1 MTALRNAASA
11 TLLADGRVLIVGGSA
26 GGHNLT
32 SAELFSPDT
41 GIFTA
46 TGSMTYARSW
56 QTATSLPGGRV
67 LIVGGSGNKSAEIY
81 NPANGRF
88 SRTSATKD
96 TLFYQTATALNDGR
110 VLIAGGTTGA
120 TYLAK
125 AEIYNPFTGKFSR
138 VARSMHDARAFA
150 SAVLLPDGRVLIAG
164 GDQGISKKSRII
176 VAGAEIFDPATGR
189 FSQAASMHYG
199 RSHFELVLLSN
210 GSVLAIGGL
219 STGVYAG
226 ISTSAEIYDPN
237 ANTWTV
243 TGPMSIGRS
252 DFSATLLADGRV
264 LVAGGGDNSSEI
276 FDPSTATFQMAHDML
291 NARVSQ
297 TATLLAD
304 TRVLMAGG
312 NVAGDTAAEFYDP

>member
-1 MTALRNAASA
+1 MTALRIAASA
-11 TLLADGRVLIVGGSA
+11 TLLADGRVLIAGGS
-26 GGHNLT
+26 GRGHNLT

-41 GIFTA
+41 GLFTA

-81 NPANGRF
+81 NPANGHF

-96 TLFYQTATALNDGR
+96 TLSYQTATALIDGR
-110 VLIAGGTTGA
+110 VLVAGGTTGF

-125 AEIYNPFTGKFSR
+125 TEIYNPFTGKFIR
-138 VARSMHDARAFA
+138 ARSMHDAREFA

-164 GDQGISKKSRII
+164 GDQGVSKKSRII
-176 VAGAEIFDPATGR
+176 LAGAEIFDPATGR

-199 RSHFELVLLSN
+199 RSHFEMVLLPS
-210 GSVLAIGGL
+210 GLVLAIGGL
-219 STGVYAG
+219 STGVFAG
-226 ISTSAEIYDPN
+226 IATSAELYDPN
-237 ANTWTV
+237 TNAWTV

-252 DFSATLLADGRV
+252 DFSATVLADGRV

-276 FDPSTATFQMAHDML
+276 FDPATATFQMAKDML
-291 NARVSQ
+291 SARVSQ

-312 NVAGDTAAEFYDP
+312 NVAGDSAAELYNP